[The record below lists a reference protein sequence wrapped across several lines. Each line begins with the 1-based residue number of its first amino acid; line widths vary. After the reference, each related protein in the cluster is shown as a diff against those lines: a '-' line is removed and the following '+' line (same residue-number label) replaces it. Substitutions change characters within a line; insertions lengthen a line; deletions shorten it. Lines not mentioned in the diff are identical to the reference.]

1 MIKKILTNLLLIKL
15 SLVLVSCGG
24 SPLFSKK
31 TLDPYTL
38 TKKRPL
44 IMPPD
49 MVLRPPGKEQVSM
62 KNSSNSIS
70 EEDAYENEL
79 SIDDI
84 LLGKKNSNK
93 KKRSKQ
99 DKELITDILKAKA
112 QVILN

>member
-24 SPLFSKK
+24 SSFFSKK

-49 MVLRPPGKEQVSM
+49 MVLRPPGKEQTSM
-62 KNSSNSIS
+62 KNSSNPIS

-79 SIDDI
+79 GIDDI
-84 LLGKKNSNK
+84 LLGNKNSNK
-93 KKRSKQ
+93 KKRSKK
-99 DKELITDILKAKA
+99 DKDLISDILKAKA

>member
-1 MIKKILTNLLLIKL
+1 MKL
-15 SLVLVSCGG
+15 SLILVSCGG
-24 SPLFSKK
+24 SSFFSKK

-49 MVLRPPGKEQVSM
+49 MVLRPPGKEEASM
-62 KNSSNSIS
+62 KNSSNPIS
-70 EEDAYENEL
+70 EEAAYENDL

-84 LLGKKNSNK
+84 LLGNKNSNK
-93 KKRSKQ
+93 KKRRKK
-99 DKELITDILKAKA
+99 DKDLISDILKAKA